1 MKKLLLSLAL
11 AIGMVVSV
19 SAQKA
24 GDQIIS
30 FNLGYETSNSSVVV
44 STGAESYTETTP
56 SENSFSLGLEYG
68 KFIKDNIRVGVSFEF
83 GSIGQSD
90 SNDKVN
96 NLIIAPN
103 ASYYMP
109 IAQNLYYTPGLS
121 VGYTSSSSIEKE
133 FNSEHKTELSGYV
146 IGLSLLSFEYRY
158 SEKFAIN
165 INIGS
170 FQYNSL
176 SYNENNA
183 KLTVNTKY
191 FDILSNAYVGFSL
204 YF

>member
-1 MKKLLLSLAL
+1 MKKLFLSLAL

-44 STGAESYTETTP
+44 STGADSYTETTP

-68 KFIKDNIRVGVSFEF
+68 KFIKDNIRVGVSFAF

-90 SNDKVN
+90 SDDKVN

-121 VGYTSSSSIEKE
+121 VGYRSSSSIEKG

-165 INIGS
+165 INMGS

>member
-1 MKKLLLSLAL
+1 MKKLFLSLAL

-44 STGAESYTETTP
+44 SAGAESYTETTP

-68 KFIKDNIRVGVSFEF
+68 KFIKDNIRVGVSFAF

-90 SNDKVN
+90 SDDKVN

-121 VGYTSSSSIEKE
+121 VGYRSSSSIEKG

-165 INIGS
+165 INMGS

-176 SYNENNA
+176 SYNENDA
-183 KLTVNTKY
+183 KFTVNTKY

>member
-1 MKKLLLSLAL
+1 MKKLFLSLAL

-24 GDQIIS
+24 GDQTIS
-30 FNLGYETSNSSVVV
+30 FNLGYETSNSSVAV
-44 STGAESYTETTP
+44 SAGAESYTETTP

-90 SNDKVN
+90 SDDKVN

-121 VGYTSSSSIEKE
+121 VGYRSSSSIEKG